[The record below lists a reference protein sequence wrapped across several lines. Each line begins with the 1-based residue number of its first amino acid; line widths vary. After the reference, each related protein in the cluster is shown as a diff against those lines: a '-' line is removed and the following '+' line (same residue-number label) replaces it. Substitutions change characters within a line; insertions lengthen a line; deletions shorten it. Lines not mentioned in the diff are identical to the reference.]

1 MFSLRSQTSLY
12 SSEGTMRKQA
22 AATQE
27 SKSRKQKIDL
37 GSRAFIIKQQKKR
50 NPSGYLRLQNENMQQ
65 DE

>member
-12 SSEGTMRKQA
+12 SSEGTTRKQA

-27 SKSRKQKIDL
+27 SKSRKQM
-37 GSRAFIIKQQKKR
+37 GSRAFIIKQPKKR